1 MAQKLNTKK
10 TDFSPYVK
18 KFWKYFMYTFG
29 GVLLFFLL
37 ASWGLF
43 GSMPSFSELENPES
57 NLATEI
63 ISSDGVVI
71 GKFFNENRTP
81 VNYEDLP
88 KHLVNALV
96 ATEDERFYEHSG
108 IDGRGTMRAVLSA
121 GTSGGAST
129 LTQQLAKLLFHGE
142 GSRFLP
148 FRIVQKAKEWI
159 IAIRLERQYTKNEII
174 AMYLNKA
181 DFINTAVGI
190 RSAAKVYFAKE
201 PKNLTVDEAAMLV
214 GMLKNPSL
222 FNPLRREEKVKE
234 RRNVVLKQME
244 KNGFLTTTQKE
255 NYQAKPLKLTFTP
268 EKYNE
273 GTATYFREY
282 LRDYMKKWVEENKKE
297 DGSDYNIYSDGLK
310 IYTTIDSRMQ
320 LYAEEAM
327 REHLANL
334 QEEFFIEQKNNK
346 TAPFVKITQ
355 DEIDKVMDR
364 SMRNS
369 ERWRILTEN
378 GKDEEEIK
386 KSFYI
391 KTKMT
396 VFTWKGDRDTV
407 MTPYD
412 SIRYYKHFLQP
423 GLMAME
429 PQTGHVKAWVG
440 GIDYRY
446 FQYDHVGLGARQVG
460 STFKPFVYATA
471 IEQLG
476 MSPCDTIIDGPFMI
490 RKGKHNV
497 TEDWEP
503 RNSDRKYRGMMTL
516 KRALANS
523 VNTVS
528 AKLIDK
534 TGPDAVIAL
543 LRKLGVET
551 EIPSQPSIALG
562 AVDITVR
569 DMVAAFSTFANQ
581 GIYLKPQVIA
591 KIEDKNGNVIFEP
604 KLESK
609 DVLSKDVSYAV
620 IKLLEGVTESGSGD
634 RLRSQ
639 GGGWKYNRVT
649 GYPYMFTNPIAGKTG
664 TSQNQSDGWF
674 IGMVPNLAT
683 GVWVGNEDRSA
694 HFKTLAA
701 GQGAT
706 MALPIWGL
714 FMKKCY
720 NDPTLNVS
728 KEPFEKPKN
737 LSIKVDCYTAPSY
750 TRRENDSIGKD
761 STAIKPEEQQ
771 NTDEFGL

>member
-1 MAQKLNTKK
+1 MAQKLNTRKS
-10 TDFSPYVK
+10 DYDPYVK
-18 KFWKYFMYTFG
+18 KFWKYFLYTFG
-29 GVLLFFLL
+29 GVFLFFLF

-43 GSMPSFSELENPES
+43 GSMPSFEELENPES

-81 VNYEDLP
+81 VKYEDLP

-108 IDGRGTMRAVLSA
+108 IDGKRTLSA
-121 GTSGGAST
+121 ALKLGTDGGAST

-142 GSRFLP
+142 RSKFKIIGL
-148 FRIVQKAKEWI
+148 IQKAKEWI

-174 AMYLNKA
+174 AMYLNKV
-181 DFINTAVGI
+181 DFVNTAVGI

-201 PKNLTVDEAAMLV
+201 PKQLTVDESAMLV

-222 FNPLRREEKVKE
+222 FNPLKREEKVRD

-244 KNGFLTTTQKE
+244 KNGFLTTTQKQ
-255 NYQAKPLKLTFTP
+255 NYQARPIKLTFSP

-327 REHLANL
+327 KEHLANL
-334 QEEFFIEQKNNK
+334 QQEFFIEQKKNK
-346 TAPFVKITQ
+346 TAPFVNIT
-355 DEIDKVMDR
+355 DTEIQKVMDR

-369 ERWRILTEN
+369 ERWRILSEN
-378 GKDEEEIK
+378 GMEEEDIK
-386 KSFYI
+386 KSFHI

-396 VFTWKGDRDTV
+396 VFTWKGDKDTV

-471 IEQLG
+471 IQQLG
-476 MSPCDTIIDGPFMI
+476 MSPCDTILDGPFMI

-503 RNSDRKYRGMMTL
+503 RNSDRRYRGMMTL

-551 EIPSQPSIALG
+551 DIPSQPSIALG

-581 GIYLKPQVIA
+581 GIYLKPQVIS

-634 RLRSQ
+634 RLRTQ

-720 NDPTLNVS
+720 ADSTLNVS
-728 KEPFEKPKN
+728 KEAFEKPNDLK
-737 LSIKVDCYTAPSY
+737 IKVDCYSAPTH
-750 TRRENDSIGKD
+750 TRRETD
-761 STAIKPEEQQ
+761 STATDSTRVKPEEQ